1 MALEITSIL
10 TVDEVEEW
18 TRNSDLEALCS
29 ENPALVAKYI
39 KKLSADIRTQID
51 IEQFK
56 KGNNY
61 EFPTVLKL
69 ATIRLLDSFYVYSV
83 VNKQSVATVK
93 KISYSEKIDDY
104 SITEW
109 YSDTS
114 SSATWLWLP
123 IDDESLI
130 TFLSF
135 KKETGFWQVS
145 IR

>member
-39 KKLSADIRTQID
+39 KKLSGDIRTQID

-56 KGNNY
+56 KGDDY

-83 VNKQSVATVK
+83 VNKQSVATAK

>member
-1 MALEITSIL
+1 MALEITPIL
-10 TVDEVEEW
+10 TVDEVKEW
-18 TRNSDLEALCS
+18 TRNSDLEALCDS
-29 ENPALVAKYI
+29 NPALVTKNI
-39 KKLSADIRTQID
+39 KNLSWDIRTQID

-56 KGNNY
+56 TDDWY

-83 VNKQSVATVK
+83 VNKQSVATGRK
-93 KISYSEKIDDY
+93 TSYSEKIDDY
-104 SITEW
+104 QITEW
-109 YSDTS
+109 YSIS
-114 SSATWLWLP
+114 STAATWLWLP

>member
-56 KGNNY
+56 KGDDY

-83 VNKQSVATVK
+83 VNKQSVATAK
-93 KISYSEKIDDY
+93 KTSYSEKIDDY